1 MSLVFSRLSEI
12 FGHLPHLNVLD
23 MSDFMEHIGGMRF
36 IRGDTPEMHERFWI
50 SIPNSV
56 THIISKTL
64 TPLSI
69 NFQDKEKLEQFI
81 TKHSNLQTWCI
92 HSYTE
97 DDDNLF
103 AHLLK
108 PCRNIGISFGTS
120 NWESECPKDL
130 IPHWT
135 FPEANYIASQVLVY
149 PEFWTE
155 ETQRNKLESISIGD
169 PSRKELSMIFMGA
182 PNLSTVNYEIFSLD
196 TTHLGRWSAL
206 YLRAAS
212 LKSVMLFLPPEE
224 IISPSSA
231 LLLSTSPFPPDWTY
245 NENEEFLDLPKLMLP
260 DWVED
265 DHDDHKDRNNDD
277 EGVGGFPFGH
287 LYNIR
292 NYRSSLEGVPPE
304 DGERVSTTAK
314 ELETDLATE
323 AATADA
329 WIELEKNCQRVQQ
342 ELDGLLDR
350 DHFPKMRKVTLVLN
364 PYPHYPREDVRDAVG
379 NALKA
384 TLSKFKLCGVE
395 PIICWGELRFPLFFY
410 QPKHLSCIF

>member
-1 MSLVFSRLSEI
+1 MHKWVCTRVSSVLDTVYLIIWNLVAPQESRMSLVFSRLSEI

-36 IRGDTPEMHERFWI
+36 IRGDTPEMHECFWI

-182 PNLSTVNYEIFSLD
+182 PQSFHCQLRNFLLGYYTSWTLECSVSEGRIPQERNAFSSTGGD
-196 TTHLGRWSAL
+196 HLPFIHTVVIHQ
-206 YLRAAS
+206 
-212 LKSVMLFLPPEE
+212 SV
-224 IISPSSA
+224 SS
-231 LLLSTSPFPPDWTY
+231 
-245 NENEEFLDLPKLMLP
+245 
-260 DWVED
+260 
-265 DHDDHKDRNNDD
+265 
-277 EGVGGFPFGH
+277 
-287 LYNIR
+287 
-292 NYRSSLEGVPPE
+292 
-304 DGERVSTTAK
+304 
-314 ELETDLATE
+314 
-323 AATADA
+323 
-329 WIELEKNCQRVQQ
+329 
-342 ELDGLLDR
+342 
-350 DHFPKMRKVTLVLN
+350 
-364 PYPHYPREDVRDAVG
+364 
-379 NALKA
+379 
-384 TLSKFKLCGVE
+384 
-395 PIICWGELRFPLFFY
+395 
-410 QPKHLSCIF
+410 